1 MSTPDNFQSTYEWS
15 QNYLRDP
22 TRGPPNPNNSGSSAF
37 SFLFIALLLVL
48 AFWWWWIFYGSS
60 IKSKKEVK
68 TSVPKAGFDEL
79 KASLKNNNTKLI
91 VKPNGMVT
99 AN

>member
-1 MSTPDNFQSTYEWS
+1 MTTPDNFQSTQEWS
-15 QNYLRDP
+15 QNYLRGQSKD
-22 TRGPPNPNNSGSSAF
+22 PPNSGGF

-48 AFWWWWIFYGSS
+48 AFWWWWMFYGSS
-60 IKSKKEVK
+60 IRSKKEQR

-79 KASLKNNNTKLI
+79 KNSLKNNSTKLI
-91 VKPNGMVT
+91 IKPNGMMS